1 MFTSSSAASSESG
14 TDLDADAVG
23 DSSHDTA
30 PDLSRRELL
39 TMISAIMALTAV
51 AIDLMLPVFDDAR
64 DAFGL
69 REGSADTGR
78 IVTVFFIGMALGQIG
93 FGPVADRFGRKRT
106 LYIGIGIYL
115 VGAIG
120 TAIAPTFDMMLASR
134 FLWGIGAAG
143 GRVIAVAVV
152 RDRFEGDAMAAA
164 MSRIMAV
171 FMLVPVV
178 APSLGA
184 VVVAFLP
191 WRGVFWVCVV
201 WAAGVLLWS
210 LRLPETLRPEHQ
222 RSMAVGSVGRGYA
235 EVVRTRITGGYT
247 LASVFIQA
255 VFTAY
260 VASSDIIIGDI
271 FDLEDEFPFVFGAI
285 AVMFGI
291 AAVVNGRL
299 VASFGTRRVVSGVF
313 TVQLPLA
320 TALVALSVVADG
332 TPDRAIFLS
341 LLAMIL
347 ASFMFLMPNL
357 NADAMLPVG
366 HIAGTASALTGAFR
380 LAAGAVLGTLIS
392 SQVTDSVTPFALG
405 VVAMCASAAVTVAIS
420 RARSPQLVP

>member
-1 MFTSSSAASSESG
+1 
-14 TDLDADAVG
+14 
-23 DSSHDTA
+23 
-30 PDLSRRELL
+30 
-39 TMISAIMALTAV
+39 MISAIMALTAI
-51 AIDLMLPVFDDAR
+51 AIDLMLPAFDDVR

-78 IVTVFFIGMALGQIG
+78 IVTVFFVGMALGQIG

-106 LYIGIGIYL
+106 LYIGVGVYL
-115 VGAIG
+115 LGAIG
-120 TAIAPTFDMMLASR
+120 TAIAPTFDLMLASR
-134 FLWGIGAAG
+134 FVWGVGAGG

-152 RDRFEGDAMAAA
+152 RDRFEGDAMATA

-171 FMLVPVV
+171 FMLVPVI
-178 APSLGA
+178 APSIGA
-184 VVVAFLP
+184 VVVAVLP
-191 WRGVFWVCVV
+191 WRGVFWMCVV

-222 RSMAVGSVGRGYA
+222 RSMRLGSVGRGYA
-235 EVVRTRITGGYT
+235 EVIRTPITGGYT
-247 LASVFIQA
+247 VASVFIQA

-260 VASSDIIIGDI
+260 VASSDVIIGDI
-271 FDLEDEFPFVFGAI
+271 FDLSDEFPLVFGAI
-285 AVMFGI
+285 AVMFGLT
-291 AAVVNGRL
+291 ALANGRL
-299 VASFGTRRVVSGVF
+299 VSAFGTTRVVAGAFSI
-313 TVQLPLA
+313 QLPLA
-320 TALVALSVVADG
+320 ATLALFAVAGDG
-332 TPDRAIFLS
+332 RPDRWIFLL

-380 LAAGAVLGTLIS
+380 LAAGAALGTLIS

-405 VVAMCASAAVTVAIS
+405 VVVMCAAAAVTVAVS